1 EPLGG
6 SFGSGGY
13 CRQMGDHYI
22 PRYYLKGFGPPGQPN
37 VITRV
42 EKYTTSTLT
51 TDVKNV
57 AQENDFYSEEIEI
70 YLSTEIERPAN
81 DVLAKLRQLVL
92 PGVAE
97 KVSLARYLTALL
109 KRVPRAKERYDEMSP
124 EILERVFS
132 DLERQ
137 IDEIAAERPE
147 KSDLMRARREQLAQL
162 RVQYETGMPKEMLRD
177 IWLNNLRAERSM
189 ATEERLTAMTWTY
202 LMARE
207 GAEFITCDNPVFF
220 HTAIGIG
227 NMRSEVT
234 FPISSQLALWA
245 TWSKTLPENFVRVRK
260 SVVKLVNRRTASCA
274 TRYLFSSGTYDWV
287 VSLAQTSSNYRH
299 KSIIL

>member
-1 EPLGG
+1 
-6 SFGSGGY
+6 
-13 CRQMGDHYI
+13 MGDHYI
-22 PRYYLKGFGPPGQPN
+22 PRYYLKGFGPPSQPN

-42 EKYTTSTLT
+42 EKHTTNTLT

-57 AQENDFYSEEIEI
+57 AQENDFYSDEIES

-81 DVLAKLRQLVL
+81 DVLADLRQLVL
-92 PGVAE
+92 PGVSE

-124 EILERVFS
+124 EILDRVFS

-137 IDEIAAERPE
+137 IDEIAVERPE

-162 RVQYETGMPKEMLRD
+162 RVQYEAGMPKEMLRD
-177 IWLNNLRAERSM
+177 IWLNNLRAERSL

-202 LMARE
+202 LVARE
-207 GAEFITCDNPVFF
+207 DAEFITCDNPVFF

-227 NMRSEVT
+227 NTRS
-234 FPISSQLALWA
+234 
-245 TWSKTLPENFVRVRK
+245 
-260 SVVKLVNRRTASCA
+260 
-274 TRYLFSSGTYDWV
+274 
-287 VSLAQTSSNYRH
+287 
-299 KSIIL
+299 